1 MHSLVGWTRNGAGAT
16 AWWPK
21 MVIAAEAVE
30 RGPDASLDGMHV
42 KKVLAPNDFY
52 HAPGQQCVMASLF
65 EEKRALKR

>member
-1 MHSLVGWTRNGAGAT
+1 
-16 AWWPK
+16 